1 MKISL
6 VSLFLFIIVQLNAQV
21 TQRNILSTR
30 YSYANV
36 QSSLIPAS
44 AYHPFPTTAAEWKV
58 AVPEKVLAQL
68 VKDGEGAL
76 AYRFEP
82 ITASVSL
89 NFVRTGDRLEHS
101 NISFAKRAAL
111 KKLIIAESIEQ
122 TGRFMEAIIN
132 GLWSICEESFWG
144 VPAHIGKTGL
154 PDVDHP
160 VVELFG
166 AETAA
171 VLALTDYLVGP
182 QLDSINGLFRKRIY
196 SETNKRFFVP
206 MVTESAQYGWQ
217 SKTQPVNNW
226 NPWIHSNWMMTTLLL
241 EKNEGR
247 RADMLYQSMQG
258 LDSYLNSLADE
269 GSCDEG
275 PGYWFAA
282 GASVYDCL
290 EILQS
295 GTKGAVNIFSE
306 PLIKNMA
313 AYIPKVHIGE
323 RYFVN
328 FADADP
334 TLTPDGALL
343 YRMGIT
349 LADSSLIRM
358 GAWAYQQFA
367 AKAKGYSGSAEDFMR
382 PRFLFNLLTLKSISG
397 IEGNYQP
404 VMDSW
409 MADVQVLTAR
419 SSDDLFLAAHGG
431 HNAESHNHNDVGD
444 FIVYYKGEPVIIDAG
459 RGNYT
464 ARTFSSKRYDLWF
477 TQSQYHNLPVVN
489 GYGQLAGRKYAAREV
504 SSTLTPTIASLT
516 MDIGAAYDSKAG
528 VVSWKRKVSLDRKQ
542 QIITCSDQY
551 QLLKQPDSLQQ
562 IFLTT
567 ASIEM
572 RTAGEIVLTTKMGKQ
587 IVIAYP
593 AASFYYTVE
602 YPSEEGMEYSSF
614 VNKWPGV
621 SIKRLVFHSKNLM
634 AKGNWLFTIQPI
646 NQ

>member
-6 VSLFLFIIVQLNAQV
+6 VSLFLFVIVQLTAQV
-21 TQRNILSTR
+21 TQRNILSTH
-30 YSYANV
+30 YTLANV
-36 QSSLIPAS
+36 QSSLIPAT
-44 AYHPFPTTAAEWKV
+44 AYHPFPTTAAEWKAAV
-58 AVPEKVLAQL
+58 AEKVLTQL
-68 VKDGEGAL
+68 VKDGEAVIT
-76 AYRFEP
+76 YRFEP
-82 ITASVSL
+82 ISATVSL
-89 NFVRTGDRLEHS
+89 NFVRSGDRLEHS
-101 NISFAKRAAL
+101 NISFGKRAAL
-111 KKLIIAESIEQ
+111 KKLVIAESIEQ
-122 TGRFMEAIIN
+122 KGRFMEAIIN

-171 VLALTDYLVGP
+171 VLALTDYFVGP
-182 QLDSINGLFRKRIY
+182 QLDSINVLFRKRIY

-206 MVTESAQYGWQ
+206 MVSESARYGWQ

-241 EKNEGR
+241 EKNETR
-247 RADMLYQSMQG
+247 RAAMLYQSMQG

-282 GASVYDCL
+282 GASVFDCL
-290 EILQS
+290 EILHS

-313 AYIPKVHIGE
+313 GYIPKVHIGN

-334 TLTPDGALL
+334 TLTPDGTLL
-343 YRMGIT
+343 YRMGIL

-358 GAWAYQQFA
+358 GSWAYQQFA

-382 PRFLFNLLTLKSISG
+382 PRFLFNLLTLKNVMG
-397 IEGNYQP
+397 VGGNYQP

-419 SSDDLFLAAHGG
+419 SSEDLFLAAHGG

-464 ARTFSSKRYDLWF
+464 ARTFSSKRYELWF
-477 TQSQYHNLPVVN
+477 TQSQFHNLPVIN

-504 SSTLTPTIASLT
+504 SSLITPEFAQIS
-516 MDIGAAYDSKAG
+516 MDIGAAYDPKAG
-528 VVSWKRKVSLDRKQ
+528 VVEWKRKISLDRKK

-551 QLLKQPDSLQQ
+551 HLQKKADSLQQ

-567 ASIEM
+567 ATIEL
-572 RTAGEIVLTTKMGKQ
+572 RSAGEIMLTTKMGKQ
-587 IVIAYP
+587 IILAYP
-593 AASFYYTVE
+593 AGDFSFSVE
-602 YPSEEGMEYSSF
+602 YPSVEGMEYSSF
-614 VNKWPGV
+614 VNKWPGA
-621 SIKRLVFHSKNLM
+621 SIKRLVFHSKNLT

-646 NQ
+646 K

>member
-6 VSLFLFIIVQLNAQV
+6 VSLFLFVIIQLTAQV

-30 YSYANV
+30 YSLTNI
-36 QSSLIPAS
+36 QSSLIPAT
-44 AYHPFPTTAAEWKV
+44 AYHPFPTSAAEWKA

-101 NISFAKRAAL
+101 NISFGKRASL
-111 KKLIIAESIEQ
+111 KKMIIAESIEQ
-122 TGRFMEAIIN
+122 KGRFMEAIIN

-182 QLDSINGLFRKRIY
+182 QLDSINLLFRKRIY

-282 GASVYDCL
+282 GASVFDCL
-290 EILQS
+290 EILYS

-313 AYIPKVHIGE
+313 GYIPKVHIGD

-349 LADSSLIRM
+349 LADSSLTRM
-358 GAWAYQQFA
+358 GSWAYQQFA
-367 AKAKGYSGSAEDFMR
+367 AKAKGYAGSAEDFMR
-382 PRFLFNLLTLKSISG
+382 PRFLFNLLTLKNLTG
-397 IEGNYQP
+397 VAGNYQP

-419 SSDDLFLAAHGG
+419 SSEDLFLAAHGG

-477 TQSQYHNLPVVN
+477 TQSQYHNLPVIN

-504 SSTLTPTIASLT
+504 SSTLTPPVASLT

-528 VVSWKRKVSLDRKQ
+528 VVSWKRKVSLDRKK

-562 IFLTT
+562 VFLTT
-567 ASIEM
+567 ASIDT
-572 RTAGEIVLTTKMGKQ
+572 RTAGEIMLTTKMGKQ
-587 IVIAYP
+587 VAISYP
-593 AASFYYTVE
+593 AADFYCTIE

-614 VNKWPGV
+614 VSKWPGV
-621 SIKRLVFHSKNLM
+621 SIKRLVFHSKNLI
-634 AKGNWLFTIQPI
+634 AKGNWLFTIQPM
-646 NQ
+646 NK

>member
-6 VSLFLFIIVQLNAQV
+6 VSLFLFVIVQLTAQV
-21 TQRNILSTR
+21 TQRNILSTH
-30 YSYANV
+30 YTLANV

-44 AYHPFPTTAAEWKV
+44 AYHPFPTSAAEWKAAV
-58 AVPEKVLAQL
+58 AEKVLAQL
-68 VKDGEGAL
+68 VKDGEAAL
-76 AYRFEP
+76 TYRFEP
-82 ITASVSL
+82 ISATVSL
-89 NFVRTGDRLEHS
+89 NFVRSGDRLEHS

-111 KKLIIAESIEQ
+111 KKMIIAESIEQ
-122 TGRFMEAIIN
+122 KGRFMEAIIN

-182 QLDSINGLFRKRIY
+182 QLDSINVLFRKRIY

-206 MVTESAQYGWQ
+206 MVSESAQYGWQ

-241 EKNEGR
+241 EKNETR
-247 RADMLYQSMQG
+247 RAAMLYQSMQG

-282 GASVYDCL
+282 GASVFDCL
-290 EILQS
+290 EILHS

-313 AYIPKVHIGE
+313 GYIPKVHIGD

-343 YRMGIT
+343 YRMGIL

-358 GAWAYQQFA
+358 GSWAYQQFA

-382 PRFLFNLLTLKSISG
+382 PRFLFNLLTLKNVMG
-397 IEGNYQP
+397 VGGNYQP

-419 SSDDLFLAAHGG
+419 SSEDLFLAAHGG

-464 ARTFSSKRYDLWF
+464 ARTFSSKRYELWF
-477 TQSQYHNLPVVN
+477 TQSQFHNLPVIN
-489 GYGQLAGRKYAAREV
+489 GFGQLAGRKYAAREV
-504 SSTLTPTIASLT
+504 SNLITPEFAQIS
-516 MDIGAAYDSKAG
+516 MDIGAAFDPKAG
-528 VVSWKRKVSLDRKQ
+528 VAEWKRQVSLDRKK

-551 QLLKQPDSLQQ
+551 QLQKKVDSLQQ

-567 ASIEM
+567 ATIEL
-572 RTAGEIVLTTKMGKQ
+572 RSAGEIMLTTKMGKQ
-587 IVIAYP
+587 ILLVYP
-593 AASFYYTVE
+593 AGDFFFSVE
-602 YPSEEGMEYSSF
+602 YPSVEGMEYSSF

-621 SIKRLVFHSKNLM
+621 SIKRLVFYSKNLT
-634 AKGNWLFTIQPI
+634 AKGNWLFTFQPI
-646 NQ
+646 K